1 MVGLML
7 QVLSEM
13 AISGGVV
20 GSPDALIRI
29 YQQLFCMQAYPH
41 TNIVKYNDFSDFS
54 AYLVQKVRYDTCHFK
69 AITVYLQCSY
79 ALLLSI

>member
-1 MVGLML
+1 MHVLAIVKRSGL

-13 AISGGVV
+13 VVSGGVV

-29 YQQLFCMQAYPH
+29 YQQLFCLQAYPH

-54 AYLVQKVRYDTCHFK
+54 AYLVQKVQHVPHFIPLTLAK
-69 AITVYLQCSY
+69 ENV
-79 ALLLSI
+79 